1 MDNMKTRRIII
12 SILLTMML
20 CAGCGNAEENVE
32 SSVAEE
38 AAGEEE
44 TESSAALEGTIE
56 PAQNLPESDITVPDY
71 LQGEET
77 ETFSETEESEDGT
90 VYHLSGEEQSEAAK
104 EIATEIEDSINEV
117 LSNKEYYPNITGISV
132 NETCSEFNVTFSSQD
147 ITLYENTLQMSLCI
161 VGNKFQLYQGKA
173 EDELMTTVNY
183 IDGGSDEVFFST
195 NSANIQ

>member
-12 SILLTMML
+12 SILLIMML
-20 CAGCGNAEENVE
+20 CTGCGNAEETKE
-32 SSVAEE
+32 SSIAEE
-38 AAGEEE
+38 TVGEEE
-44 TESSAALEGTIE
+44 TESSTALEGTIE
-56 PAQNLPESDITVPDY
+56 PTQDLPESDITVPDY

-77 ETFSETEESEDGT
+77 GGFSEAEESKDGT

-183 IDGGSDEVFFST
+183 IDGGSGEIFFST
-195 NSANIQ
+195 NSENIK

>member
-1 MDNMKTRRIII
+1 MKTRRIII
-12 SILLTMML
+12 SIFLIMML
-20 CAGCGNAEENVE
+20 CTGCGNAEENVE
-32 SSVAEE
+32 SSAAE
-38 AAGEEE
+38 ATVDEEK
-44 TESSAALEGTIE
+44 TESSAVLEGTIE
-56 PAQNLPESDITVPDY
+56 PVQDLPEGDITVPDY

-77 ETFSETEESEDGT
+77 GSFPEGEESEDGT
-90 VYHLSGEEQSEAAK
+90 VYHLSGEEQSETAQ

-183 IDGGSDEVFFST
+183 IDDGSDEVFFST